1 MSVGTSAL
9 PAARPG
15 RDRWAGEGEPDGGL
29 GPELAAALRACAEL
43 ARRSG
48 RFELAGEL
56 EARLAPAPALQLQVF
71 GSQPRLIL
79 ARPGPAAA
87 GGGLAAQALLRH
99 AGSPGPSKRPAG
111 HPRSLVEALWGE
123 ESAEAIRR
131 NFHPVLSDL
140 RRTLQETLAQ
150 ALGRREDMLAFHLGV
165 YRLDAPL
172 PLEVDAESFEARV
185 AEGEAAHR
193 RGDGALAMEHLLAA
207 WKLYHGPLLDGFEG
221 EWLRHRREEL
231 HRRYLEALRRVG
243 AMAAAGG
250 EDLLAVDAF
259 RSLLFAEPFDEGC
272 HLELMRLYARSGRRD
287 LVRRQFVRLS
297 GKPQGARRRAAAGH
311 PGGIPPAHARS
322 ALV

>member
-1 MSVGTSAL
+1 MSLDASAVGATA
-9 PAARPG
+9 G
-15 RDRWAGEGEPDGGL
+15 RTGGAGEGEPEGGL
-29 GPELAAALRACAEL
+29 GRELAAALRGCAEL

-48 RFELAGEL
+48 RFDLAGEL
-56 EARLAPAPALQLQVF
+56 EARLAPAPALRLELF
-71 GSQPRLIL
+71 GGQPRLVL
-79 ARPGPAAA
+79 ARPGQPPLVVVWRLKRSFAT
-87 GGGLAAQALLRH
+87 LALLALEKGRQ
-99 AGSPGPSKRPAG
+99 ATREA
-111 HPRSLVEALWGE
+111 LVEALWGE

-140 RRTLQETLAQ
+140 RRTLQETLAL
-150 ALGRREDMLAFHLGV
+150 ALGRRADMLAFHLGS
-165 YRLDAPL
+165 YRLEAPL

-193 RGDGALAMEHLLAA
+193 RGEGALAMEHLLAA
-207 WKLYHGPLLDGFEG
+207 WKLYQGPLLDGFEG
-221 EWLRHRREEL
+221 DWLRHRREEL

-297 GKPQGARRRAAAGH
+297 ENLKELDVEPLRATQEEFH
-311 PGGIPPAHARS
+311 R
-322 ALV
+322 LMR